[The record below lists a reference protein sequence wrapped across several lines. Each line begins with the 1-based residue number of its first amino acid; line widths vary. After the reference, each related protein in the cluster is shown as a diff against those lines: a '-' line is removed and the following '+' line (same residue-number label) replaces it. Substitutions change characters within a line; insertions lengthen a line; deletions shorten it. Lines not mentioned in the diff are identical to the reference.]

1 MNELKHGGRRGRPKG
16 QQPEPAV
23 IAKEQEIVK
32 LRRGG
37 LTFDLIGE
45 RVGLTAQ
52 GAHKAYERALTRV
65 VKEDVDAIRQ
75 VETERLDLAQSAIW
89 GKVLQGDNASIQS
102 LIRIMERRAK
112 LLGLDQPTR
121 IQAEVIT
128 YDANS
133 IQAELARL
141 YANAVTANSDSQN
154 VVGEITGAPESAPA
168 E

>member
-1 MNELKHGGRRGRPKG
+1 MANPKGGRPRGGIPN
-16 QQPEPAV
+16 PEV
-23 IAKEQEIVK
+23 IDREQEVVK

-37 LTFDLIGE
+37 LTWDLIGE
-45 RVGLTAQ
+45 RLSVHPTTAQ
-52 GAHKAYERALTRV
+52 KAYERALARV
-65 VKEDVDAIRQ
+65 VKDDVIAIRHI
-75 VETERLDLAQSAIW
+75 ETERLDLAQSAIW

-102 LIRIMERRAK
+102 LMRIMERRAK

-141 YANAVTANSDSQN
+141 YANTITADSN
-154 VVGEITGAPESAPA
+154 APDDVGEDTGESESTAA
-168 E
+168 